1 MSSVILSERMTE
13 ILMTFLLIFSIVSVL
28 YLYHLKKTYKNYKEH
43 YVLYFYIVKT
53 IIYLF
58 VTVLAVSFSVNG
70 EFDLNAKKLELAGYI
85 LAFCSFVEGIHNFF
99 CWLKLKDD
107 LQNNMFSTD
116 DNTKTYQ
123 VTIKFEK

>member
-1 MSSVILSERMTE
+1 MSSVILSERMTK
-13 ILMTFLLIFSIVSVL
+13 ILMTFLLIFSIFSVL
-28 YLYHLKKTYKNYKEH
+28 YLYYLNKTYKNYKEH

-70 EFDLNAKKLELAGYI
+70 EFDLNAKRLELAGYI

-99 CWLKLKDD
+99 CCS
-107 LQNNMFSTD
+107 N
-116 DNTKTYQ
+116 
-123 VTIKFEK
+123 